1 MYETASSQS
10 HSFNRHDFLLSD
22 FFWCSHLTVAVSLQ
36 NIWIAVGAYVIVHT
50 TCSVPSSSS
59 SSVRALPLVAFY
71 AVCEKFTEEVLSVF
85 PVLEVVIWLA
95 PERRSKVGRHGE
107 KKSEPASEVLT
118 ASV

>member
-1 MYETASSQS
+1 M
-10 HSFNRHDFLLSD
+10 
-22 FFWCSHLTVAVSLQ
+22 
-36 NIWIAVGAYVIVHT
+36 GAYVIVHT
-50 TCSVPSSSS
+50 TCNLPSSS

-85 PVLEVVIWLA
+85 PVLEVIWLA
-95 PERRSKVGRHGE
+95 PERRSKVCRHGE

>member
-1 MYETASSQS
+1 M
-10 HSFNRHDFLLSD
+10 
-22 FFWCSHLTVAVSLQ
+22 
-36 NIWIAVGAYVIVHT
+36 GAYVVVHT
-50 TCSVPSSSS
+50 TCSVPSTSS

-71 AVCEKFTEEVLSVF
+71 AVCEKLTEEVLSVF